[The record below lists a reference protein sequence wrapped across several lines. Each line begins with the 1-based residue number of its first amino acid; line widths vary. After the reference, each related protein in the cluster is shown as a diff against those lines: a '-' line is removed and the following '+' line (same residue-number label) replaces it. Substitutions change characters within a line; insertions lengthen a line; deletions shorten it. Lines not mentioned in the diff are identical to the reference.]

1 MFFMKNKIFILLAT
15 AAICVSLTGCGGN
28 TQSGGSAG
36 AQGSS
41 AVSAKSVSEKAEAV
55 MSAVSFE
62 TYENKEVTMKSVS
75 QSQLKDILG
84 VDDADVDEFAAYIC
98 PAGAVPDEFGVFNAK
113 DADAAGRIKEKLDKR
128 VERQRS
134 SFKDYTPKEMYKFD
148 DCFVEANG
156 TTVIYSI
163 CADNSKVKELL
174 K

>member
-1 MFFMKNKIFILLAT
+1 M
-15 AAICVSLTGCGGN
+15 G
-28 TQSGGSAG
+28 
-36 AQGSS
+36 
-41 AVSAKSVSEKAEAV
+41 
-55 MSAVSFE
+55 AVSFE
-62 TYENKEVTMKSVS
+62 TYDSKEVSMKSVS
-75 QSQLKDILG
+75 QTQLKDILG

-98 PAGAVPDEFGVFNAK
+98 PAGAVPDEFGIFNAK